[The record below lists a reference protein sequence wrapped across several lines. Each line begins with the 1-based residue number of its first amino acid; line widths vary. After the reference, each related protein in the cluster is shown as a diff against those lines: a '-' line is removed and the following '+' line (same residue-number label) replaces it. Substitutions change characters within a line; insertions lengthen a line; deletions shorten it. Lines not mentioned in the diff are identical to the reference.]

1 MRRIIASEGVTL
13 DGYFAAADG
22 SIDWQSLDAD
32 FNAYSVELLDE
43 VDTILL
49 GRTTYDELGAFWPTS
64 LGEQYDPEIA
74 RRMNARA
81 KVVISRSS
89 VNLSWQNS
97 RQLAGDLVGGV
108 SQLKAEPGKDI
119 ALLGSGSI
127 VAQLT
132 DAGLIDEYRLQ
143 LNPVILTAG
152 KALFGAVRERR
163 DLRLVGT
170 RPFAGGGI
178 HLRYVPQTSQ

>member
-1 MRRIIASEGVTL
+1 
-13 DGYFAAADG
+13 
-22 SIDWQSLDAD
+22 
-32 FNAYSVELLDE
+32 
-43 VDTILL
+43 
-49 GRTTYDELGAFWPTS
+49 
-64 LGEQYDPEIA
+64 
-74 RRMNARA
+74 
-81 KVVISRSS
+81 
-89 VNLSWQNS
+89 VNLSWRNS
-97 RQLAGDLVGGV
+97 RQLAGDLVGGI

-152 KALFGAVRERR
+152 KALFGAVRERC

-170 RPFAGGGI
+170 RQFAGGGI
-178 HLRYVPQTSQ
+178 QLRYVPQTSG